1 MYKNNPLVKYKLH
14 HLIFWV
20 AVFFAWYYF
29 RADDY
34 AEKATAF
41 RVTLIKVVDLA
52 LMIYITNYVFIP
64 YLLYKK
70 KYLWFGLAFVLLILV
85 SSILKMNALGR
96 MLNNPALYNWSR
108 NWKGR
113 VYDNVLPHFF
123 LVTAGVAVKLLFD
136 YARLQRRM
144 AEIAKEKAEAEL
156 NFLKSQINPHFIF
169 NSLNSVYFLIQKE
182 NKEARTALQKFSD
195 MLRYQLYEM
204 NGTRIPIEKE
214 VSFLKD
220 YMDLQR
226 LRIDE
231 EYDVQFNLDVSLFG
245 LQIEPLL
252 LIPLME
258 NAFKHVSH
266 HTRQQNFVH
275 VSIGR
280 DNGSLCFK
288 VENSRDDKLSS
299 NTGSGGIGL
308 QNVKRRLELLYP
320 GKHELKVLET
330 PDSFS
335 VDLKIQLS

>member
-1 MYKNNPLVKYKLH
+1 MYKTNPFTKYKLH
-14 HLIFWV
+14 HLFFWV

-34 AEKATAF
+34 AEKSTAL
-41 RVTLIKVVDLA
+41 RVTFIKVADLA
-52 LMIYITNYVFIP
+52 LMIYITNYVFLP
-64 YLLYKK
+64 YLLYRK
-70 KYLWFGLAFVLLILV
+70 KYLWFGFAFVSLIFI
-85 SSILKMNALGR
+85 SSIVKMNILGR
-96 MLNNPALYNWSR
+96 MLNNPALYNWSI
-108 NWKGR
+108 NWKDR

-144 AEIAKEKAEAEL
+144 MEIAKEKAEAEL

-169 NSLNSVYFLIQKE
+169 NSLNSVYFLIDKE

-204 NGTRIPIEKE
+204 NGSRIPIEKE
-214 VSFLKD
+214 VAFLKD

-231 EYDVQFNLDVSLFG
+231 KYDVQFNLDVSVYG

-266 HTRQQNFVH
+266 HTGKKNFVH

-288 VENSRDDKLSS
+288 VENSKEDKLST
-299 NTGSGGIGL
+299 NTGDGGIGL
-308 QNVKRRLELLYP
+308 QNVKKRLELLYP
-320 GKHELKVLET
+320 GKHELKVKET
-330 PDSFS
+330 ADDFS
-335 VDLKIQLS
+335 INLKILLS

>member
-1 MYKNNPLVKYKLH
+1 MYKYNPFIKYKLH
-14 HLIFWV
+14 HLLFWV
-20 AVFFAWYYF
+20 VVFCVWFYF

-34 AEKATAF
+34 GEKATAF

-52 LMIYITNYVFIP
+52 IMIYITNYVFVP
-64 YLLYKK
+64 LLLYRK
-70 KYLWFGLAFVLLILV
+70 KYLWFGFAFVSLILL
-85 SSILKMNALGR
+85 SSIMKMNILGR
-96 MLNNPALYNWSR
+96 MLNNPALYNWSS

-136 YARLQRRM
+136 YSRLQRRVM
-144 AEIAKEKAEAEL
+144 EVAKEKAEAEL

-169 NSLNSVYFLIQKE
+169 NSLNSVYFLIEKE

-204 NGTRIPIEKE
+204 NGARIPIEKE
-214 VSFLKD
+214 VAFLKD
-220 YMDLQR
+220 YLDLQR

-231 EYDVQFNLDVSLFG
+231 KYDVQFNIDVSVYG

-266 HTRQQNFVH
+266 HAGKENFVH

-280 DNGSLCFK
+280 ENGSLWFK
-288 VENSRDDKLSS
+288 VENSKDDKLSFNKS
-299 NTGSGGIGL
+299 SGGIGL
-308 QNVKRRLELLYP
+308 QNVKKRLELLYP
-320 GKHELKVLET
+320 GKHELKVGDT
-330 PDSFS
+330 TDTFS
-335 VDLKIQLS
+335 VNLKIQLL

>member
-1 MYKNNPLVKYKLH
+1 MYKTNLFTKYKLH
-14 HLIFWV
+14 HLFFWV

-34 AEKATAF
+34 AEKSTAL
-41 RVTLIKVVDLA
+41 RVTFIKVADLA
-52 LMIYITNYVFIP
+52 LMIYITNYVFLP
-64 YLLYKK
+64 YLLYRK
-70 KYLWFGLAFVLLILV
+70 KYLWFGFAFVSLIFI
-85 SSILKMNALGR
+85 SSIVKMNILGR
-96 MLNNPALYNWSR
+96 MLNNPALYNWSI
-108 NWKGR
+108 NWKDR

-144 AEIAKEKAEAEL
+144 MEIAKEKAEAEL

-169 NSLNSVYFLIQKE
+169 NSLNSVYFLIDKE

-204 NGTRIPIEKE
+204 NGARIPIEKE
-214 VSFLKD
+214 VAFLKD

-231 EYDVQFNLDVSLFG
+231 KYDVQFNLDVSVYG

-266 HTRQQNFVH
+266 HMGKKNFVH

-288 VENSRDDKLSS
+288 VENSKEDKLST
-299 NTGSGGIGL
+299 NTGDGGIGL
-308 QNVKRRLELLYP
+308 QNVKKRLELLYP
-320 GKHELKVLET
+320 GKHELKVKET
-330 PDSFS
+330 ADDFS
-335 VDLKIQLS
+335 INLKILLS

>member
-1 MYKNNPLVKYKLH
+1 MH
-14 HLIFWV
+14 HLLFWV
-20 AVFFAWYYF
+20 AVFYAWYYF

-34 AEKATAF
+34 AGKTTAF

-52 LMIYITNYVFIP
+52 MMIYVTNYVFVP
-64 YLLYKK
+64 LLLYRK
-70 KYLWFGLAFVLLILV
+70 KYLWFGFAFVSLILL
-85 SSILKMNALGR
+85 SSILKMNILGR
-96 MLNNPALYNWSR
+96 MLNNPALYNWSS

-231 EYDVQFNLDVSLFG
+231 KYDVQFNLDVSVYG

-252 LIPLME
+252 LTPLME

-266 HTRQQNFVH
+266 HTGQQNFVH

-288 VENSRDDKLSS
+288 VENSKDDKQASHTS
-299 NTGSGGIGL
+299 SGGIGL
-308 QNVKRRLELLYP
+308 HNVKRRLELLYP
-320 GKHELKVLET
+320 GKYDLNVKET
-330 PDSFS
+330 TDVFS
-335 VDLKIQLS
+335 VHLKIQLS

>member
-1 MYKNNPLVKYKLH
+1 MYKNNPLLKYKLH

-34 AEKATAF
+34 AKQATAL
-41 RVTLIKVVDLA
+41 RVTLIKVADLA

-70 KYLWFGLAFVLLILV
+70 KYLWFGLAFVSLILV
-85 SSILKMNALGR
+85 SSVLKMNVLGR
-96 MLNNPALYNWSR
+96 MLNNPALYNWSS

-204 NGTRIPIEKE
+204 NGARIPIEKE

-220 YMDLQR
+220 YLDLQR

-231 EYDVQFNLDVSLFG
+231 KYDVQFNLDVSVYG

-266 HTRQQNFVH
+266 HTVQQNFVH